1 MPFESE
7 AQRRYMFAKM
17 PETAERWAEH
27 TPKGKKLPERV
38 DSEKSGVLRDYGKE
52 GKEELRD
59 REWAFKAGFLCKVAE
74 LGVTP
79 DEFHA
84 LVKAALEPLMS
95 LTGIGGV
102 GLGAAYGLG
111 TDAAR
116 VGLYGAGLA
125 PIIGGALTGGLEAK
139 LTSPSVE
146 DIEALRRAELTAKY
160 ERMTR
165 EIRSRM
171 SRRQA

>member
-7 AQRRYMFAKM
+7 AQRKYMFAKM
-17 PETAERWAEH
+17 PEMAARWARH
-27 TPKGKKLPERV
+27 TPKGKKLPEHV

-52 GKEELRD
+52 GKEELQG
-59 REWAFKAGFLCKVAE
+59 REWAFKAGFLCKIAE

-79 DEFHA
+79 NEFHE

-95 LTGIGGV
+95 LTGLGGA

-116 VGLYGAGLA
+116 AGLYGAALA
-125 PIIGGALTGGLEAK
+125 PILGGALTGGMEAK

-160 ERMTR
+160 ERMAR

-171 SRRQA
+171 SRRPA